1 LPKFLALL
9 SGLATKN
16 HEALAACGIGAL
28 SRLLLGAGHAFDE
41 DAWRIA
47 IDALA
52 EAMTRTLPDV
62 RSLVKDDV
70 SGDLVSNAS
79 NGVAVEMT
87 AEMEAAVV
95 LGTHP
100 GAWLRSSGE
109 CVCYAST
116 QRLLVSAAAEA
127 YFRHG
132 RRMTAVSL
140 FNPNHRTCVCAIRM
154 TSCFVSQA
162 LLETLTGALER
173 CAAHSCAI
181 DGDVELCRRLCR
193 ATAAAATAAAERPSL
208 LEGVVKSMGK
218 GASFRF
224 LPDPPL
230 VALEVEASQA
240 ALAVLLHLHTAGDVD
255 TSSTGVTLK
264 EGNEGTG
271 VTNDRAQ
278 SEAQAAAAASSRD
291 RLASLTTR
299 ILRDFAKLASGEGG
313 ALVSAQARDELNAR
327 APLAVDALKALAR
340 FKDDLFAEKVSEVF
354 PALTAL
360 VRCEHAPAE
369 VSRVLGEVFTAKIG
383 PLVVSSLADRHK

>member
-340 FKDDLFAEKVSEVF
+340 FKDDLFAEKVTEVF

>member
-1 LPKFLALL
+1 
-9 SGLATKN
+9 
-16 HEALAACGIGAL
+16 LAACGIGAL

>member
-1 LPKFLALL
+1 
-9 SGLATKN
+9 
-16 HEALAACGIGAL
+16 
-28 SRLLLGAGHAFDE
+28 
-41 DAWRIA
+41 
-47 IDALA
+47 
-52 EAMTRTLPDV
+52 
-62 RSLVKDDV
+62 
-70 SGDLVSNAS
+70 
-79 NGVAVEMT
+79 
-87 AEMEAAVV
+87 
-95 LGTHP
+95 
-100 GAWLRSSGE
+100 
-109 CVCYAST
+109 
-116 QRLLVSAAAEA
+116 
-127 YFRHG
+127 
-132 RRMTAVSL
+132 
-140 FNPNHRTCVCAIRM
+140 M

-162 LLETLTGALER
+162 LLETLTGALAR

>member
-1 LPKFLALL
+1 
-9 SGLATKN
+9 
-16 HEALAACGIGAL
+16 
-28 SRLLLGAGHAFDE
+28 
-41 DAWRIA
+41 
-47 IDALA
+47 
-52 EAMTRTLPDV
+52 
-62 RSLVKDDV
+62 
-70 SGDLVSNAS
+70 
-79 NGVAVEMT
+79 
-87 AEMEAAVV
+87 
-95 LGTHP
+95 
-100 GAWLRSSGE
+100 
-109 CVCYAST
+109 
-116 QRLLVSAAAEA
+116 
-127 YFRHG
+127 
-132 RRMTAVSL
+132 
-140 FNPNHRTCVCAIRM
+140 M

-240 ALAVLLHLHTAGDVD
+240 ALAVLLHLHTAGAGD
-255 TSSTGVTLK
+255 SSSQNGTGTLNK
-264 EGNEGTG
+264 GNEGRTG

>member
-1 LPKFLALL
+1 MPKFLALL

-340 FKDDLFAEKVSEVF
+340 FKDDLFAEKVTEVF

>member
-1 LPKFLALL
+1 
-9 SGLATKN
+9 
-16 HEALAACGIGAL
+16 
-28 SRLLLGAGHAFDE
+28 
-41 DAWRIA
+41 
-47 IDALA
+47 
-52 EAMTRTLPDV
+52 M
-62 RSLVKDDV
+62 
-70 SGDLVSNAS
+70 
-79 NGVAVEMT
+79 
-87 AEMEAAVV
+87 
-95 LGTHP
+95 
-100 GAWLRSSGE
+100 
-109 CVCYAST
+109 
-116 QRLLVSAAAEA
+116 
-127 YFRHG
+127 
-132 RRMTAVSL
+132 
-140 FNPNHRTCVCAIRM
+140 
-154 TSCFVSQA
+154 
-162 LLETLTGALER
+162 LETLTGALER

-240 ALAVLLHLHTAGDVD
+240 ALAVLLHLHTAGAGD
-255 TSSTGVTLK
+255 SSSQNATLNK
-264 EGNEGTG
+264 GNEGGTG

>member
-1 LPKFLALL
+1 
-9 SGLATKN
+9 
-16 HEALAACGIGAL
+16 
-28 SRLLLGAGHAFDE
+28 
-41 DAWRIA
+41 
-47 IDALA
+47 
-52 EAMTRTLPDV
+52 
-62 RSLVKDDV
+62 
-70 SGDLVSNAS
+70 
-79 NGVAVEMT
+79 
-87 AEMEAAVV
+87 
-95 LGTHP
+95 
-100 GAWLRSSGE
+100 
-109 CVCYAST
+109 
-116 QRLLVSAAAEA
+116 
-127 YFRHG
+127 
-132 RRMTAVSL
+132 
-140 FNPNHRTCVCAIRM
+140 M
-154 TSCFVSQA
+154 TSCFSLQA

-327 APLAVDALKALAR
+327 APLAVDALRALAR
-340 FKDDLFAEKVSEVF
+340 FKDDLFAEKVTEVF